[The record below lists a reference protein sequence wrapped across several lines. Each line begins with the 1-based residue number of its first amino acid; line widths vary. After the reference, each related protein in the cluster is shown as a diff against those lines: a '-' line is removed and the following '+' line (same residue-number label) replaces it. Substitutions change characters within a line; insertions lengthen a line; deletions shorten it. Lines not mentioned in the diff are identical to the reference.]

1 MNHWFFLFRL
11 RHKRVVQAI
20 AESESRTSGEIRVFV
35 THLKCPDPICT
46 AQEHFEKLG
55 MQQTKHRNGVLI
67 FLAPRSQN
75 FAVIGDEG
83 VHEKCGDDFWLAVA
97 AELSRELRQG
107 RYTEALV
114 HAVEKTGELLAR
126 HFPPDPENRNELP
139 DRVITD
145 ESRPRM

>member
-20 AESESRTSGEIRVFV
+20 AEAEAHTSGEIRVFV
-35 THLKCPDPICT
+35 THLKCPDPML
-46 AQEHFEKLG
+46 AAREHFEKLG

-67 FLAPRSQN
+67 FLAPRTRN
-75 FAVIGDEG
+75 FAVIGDAG
-83 VHEKCGDDFWLAVA
+83 VHEKCGENFWLDVA
-97 AELSRELRQG
+97 DHMSAELRAGKFTR
-107 RYTEALV
+107 ALV

-126 HFPPDPENRNELP
+126 HFPPDPDNRNELP

-145 ESRPRM
+145 